1 MSVELRWSPVGS
13 VVTLLSTEL
22 NSLASNAR
30 AIGSAIDPTTDR
42 YIFGDL
48 ELNVTFGS
56 APAADTT
63 YIELYFV
70 RTVDGTN
77 YADGSSSLAPK
88 PPLLVA
94 VFALDNQTANRKVV
108 PEVTIPPTLYK
119 ALLINKSGLSFPASG
134 STVKLLPYSSRGV

>member
-1 MSVELRWSPVGS
+1 MPTELRWAPVGS

-22 NSLASNAR
+22 NSLASAAR
-30 AIGSAIDPTTDR
+30 VIGSAIDPTATG
-42 YIFGDL
+42 YLFGDL
-48 ELNVTFGS
+48 ELAVTFGS

-63 YIELYFV
+63 YCELYFV

-77 YADGSSSLAPK
+77 YANGSSSLAPK

-94 VFALDNQTANRKVV
+94 IFALDNQTANRIIV